1 MLLGLLSMSFVLA
14 LCMTVYYK
22 IENRRRDAADRERG
36 LTVESYTEEM
46 KLSQEDRGDDATFWR
61 FSI

>member
-1 MLLGLLSMSFVLA
+1 MSFALA
-14 LCMTVYYK
+14 LFMTAYYR
-22 IENRRRDAADRERG
+22 IENRRRDAADRDRG

-61 FSI
+61 YDI